1 MRFLVWSISPERKER
16 RKERRGEER
25 RGEQRS
31 GKERRGRKTTKV
43 AIISINLYKMS
54 VNLCKY

>member
-1 MRFLVWSISPERKER
+1 MVYFS

-25 RGEQRS
+25 R

-43 AIISINLYKMS
+43 AIIRINLYKTS
-54 VNLCKY
+54 VNFVNIKNDFNKKILCL